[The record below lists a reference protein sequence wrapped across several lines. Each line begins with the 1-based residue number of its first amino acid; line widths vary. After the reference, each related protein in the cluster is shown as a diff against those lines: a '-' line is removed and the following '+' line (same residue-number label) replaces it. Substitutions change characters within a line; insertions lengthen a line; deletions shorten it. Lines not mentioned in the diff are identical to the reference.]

1 MVTNNASRVIASAA
15 VGLAFLLAACG
26 ESTTE
31 NVTNINQ
38 MGMAVVASV
47 SDLPEC
53 SKDNE
58 GEQALVKGETSVRV
72 CVDGEWFATEST
84 VDTLILAGDTV
95 YMQGGKDT
103 VFVASGRD
111 TVYVNDN
118 KFSCTTRELADSSGI
133 KIVCNGDSI
142 GVVLNGAKGDKGDPG
157 KEGTPG
163 QTGAGCTLKDRTDS
177 TVTVACGDSTMVME
191 LGHAADDT
199 ATIGLE
205 ALEGYTQKGPFLK
218 SSTVYLYEL
227 NGSLGQTNGNFT
239 SVITSD
245 DGRYKFRTRGLKYP
259 YAMVVVD
266 GYYRNEVTGKTSDAP
281 IRLRAITDVSGRVT
295 GSVNVNLLTHLE
307 YERVNKLATGP
318 GKLKLKEAKQKAQKE
333 ILAQFHIDTTM
344 SWNTQSEDMNVFG
357 KSDADAALL
366 AISILLQGEGSAN
379 DLSVLLTQISEDM
392 ADDGTWNGVGSDSIK
407 GAIAIWALNNHGRL
421 ETFRKNVES
430 WNLGPVPQ
438 FEKYIDVFIEKSLGI
453 ESCGE
458 SNEGKSL
465 TVENKYS
472 PFHGQ
477 TFVCKNGNYVAVRLE
492 KTHFN
497 SDIHYGEMMDMRDHK
512 VYKTVDI
519 GNQTWMAENL
529 DFADSIAYPALKT
542 GMRCFENEQE
552 NCDRY
557 GRLYARGIAFDTLR
571 VYSNGVKECFATIN
585 GFTYKGGAECHYSY
599 PVRGICPEGW
609 HLPSAND
616 WLILFLN
623 FTSAKQMIA
632 KDSGGTDI
640 HGLSVLPTGVWSG
653 NFYYSKV
660 YDAVAF
666 WHVQSS
672 PAGRGGN
679 IVEFGFEDEIEMKPS
694 IGHLSTPRDDNYY
707 PLRCLKDREI
717 EYGLL
722 EDKRDGHKYK
732 TVEIAGKV
740 WMAENLNFRTEPVEG
755 DSSSF
760 CHTNNA
766 ANCEKYGRYYT
777 WESAQTVCPQ
787 GWHIPDSTE
796 WANVYRA
803 HGLSSFA
810 MLAMGFDRAPFAENS
825 LGLGLIPGMGRYDRF
840 KEDFSNGGEYVWSS
854 YTRNGYPYAWYNQE
868 TDDYNIGRGR
878 VDRLD
883 DGAIP
888 VRCVK
893 DDEP

>member
-1 MVTNNASRVIASAA
+1 MKRKILALA
-15 VGLAFLLAACG
+15 AFLLAACG
-26 ESTTE
+26 DETTE
-31 NVTNINQ
+31 VTQINQ
-38 MGMAVVASV
+38 AGIEVVSSV
-47 SDLPEC
+47 GDLPDCTEE
-53 SKDNE
+53 NE
-58 GEQALVKGETSVRV
+58 GEQALVKGESSVRV
-72 CVDGEWFATEST
+72 CVDSKWFATTESS
-84 VDTLILAGDTV
+84 IDTV
-95 YMQGGKDT
+95 YMNNG
-103 VFVASGRD
+103 A
-111 TVYVNDN
+111 
-118 KFSCTTRELADSSGI
+118 FSCTTKELADKSGL
-133 KIVCNGDSI
+133 KIICNGDSI
-142 GVVLNGAKGDKGDPG
+142 GVILNGVDGKDGKPGETGKDGNEGKKGDTGADGEDG
-157 KEGTPG
+157 KD
-163 QTGAGCTLKDRTDS
+163 GAGCSISARTET
-177 TVTVACGDSTMVME
+177 TVSITCGDSVIVIDLGVHSEASTDTVE
-191 LGHAADDT
+191 LDSEKIVT
-199 ATIGLE
+199 NLE
-205 ALEGYTQKGPFLK
+205 SLDGYTQKGPFLK
-218 SSTVYLYEL
+218 GSTVYLYEL
-227 NGSLGQTNGNFT
+227 SDGRTLRQTNGNFM
-239 SVITSD
+239 SYITSD
-245 DGRYKFRTRGLKYP
+245 DGRYQFNARNLVSQ

-266 GYYRNEVTGKTSDAP
+266 GYYRNEVTGKISDAP
-281 IRLRAITDVSGRVT
+281 IRLRAITEMTERS
-295 GSVNVNLLTHLE
+295 SANVNLLTNLE
-307 YERVNKLATGP
+307 FDRVYYLVTQKKMKVRN
-318 GKLKLKEAKQKAQKE
+318 AKKQAQAEIFKA
-333 ILAQFHIDTTM
+333 FHIDTTGFKG
-344 SWNTQSEDMNVFG
+344 SSEDLDVFG
-357 KSDADAALL
+357 TSDADAALL

-392 ADDGTWNGVGSDSIK
+392 ADDGTWNGVCSDSIK

-640 HGLSVLPTGVWSG
+640 HCLSVLPTGVWSG
-653 NFYYSKV
+653 VFYYSKV

-766 ANCEKYGRYYT
+766 ANCE
-777 WESAQTVCPQ
+777 
-787 GWHIPDSTE
+787 
-796 WANVYRA
+796 
-803 HGLSSFA
+803 
-810 MLAMGFDRAPFAENS
+810 
-825 LGLGLIPGMGRYDRF
+825 
-840 KEDFSNGGEYVWSS
+840 
-854 YTRNGYPYAWYNQE
+854 
-868 TDDYNIGRGR
+868 
-878 VDRLD
+878 
-883 DGAIP
+883 
-888 VRCVK
+888 
-893 DDEP
+893 